1 MRVTIYHIV
10 QTELT
15 HLTIFWTLVFQTTVN
30 LTVINTTLSILALA
44 VAEVVVSIIITR
56 FLQIKKPSDGI

>member
-15 HLTIFWTLVFQTTVN
+15 HLTILWTLVFQTTVN